1 MTIDNVRRANVF
13 NNILLVVTWMVSTK
27 AAFVSTVRA
36 NHIGKTY
43 HLPSVYDSNPQ
54 VATRSFPLFMI
65 GNDVESQDLIKIMDP
80 SIFVILS
87 AIFLGLSIQMFIDT
101 MLKGDQ
107 GLSAFLSDGKGYN
120 KSNFNPMKD
129 EKLDRDPLPW
139 LKLPR
144 LDFVDVAGQNNDEEE
159 RIIVNKLETLVASMM
174 DDLNCGDKAKAAAK
188 MKELKELMDK
198 YGFEYKED
206 VELY

>member
-1 MTIDNVRRANVF
+1 
-13 NNILLVVTWMVSTK
+13 
-27 AAFVSTVRA
+27 
-36 NHIGKTY
+36 
-43 HLPSVYDSNPQ
+43 
-54 VATRSFPLFMI
+54 MI